1 MAGVKMT
8 EDAKTFKQF
17 VQVLLDKYDSSTMLS
32 DMVIDQEVEKTYAA
46 KDVFGLIVSDE
57 EKLFVRNELLA
68 DNKIRLE
75 PGVAIIPRTH
85 KEWFAD
91 KKQEIDLNYWNRFR
105 DLLIKDKGFPIN
117 VVAEMD
123 NVSDEIVDL
132 LGDPSRTEERE
143 QRRGL
148 VIGDVQSGKTVNYS
162 AVICKAV
169 DAGFRAVI
177 LMTGTTNDLR
187 KQTQI
192 RLDEAF
198 LGVDTGSETLNFIGA
213 GKYNKKL
220 RPVSFTTVE
229 KDFSK
234 SAAKQLGSSLSQ
246 GGADRPMLFVIKK
259 NVSVLKSLLDWI
271 KTHNQYGE
279 NKIDGSVLMIDDE
292 ADYASVNTKAAGED
306 RSKTNAYISELLNV
320 FRFASY
326 VGFTATPYANV
337 FIDPETDEAM
347 EKEGLF
353 PKDYIYSL
361 SAPTNYIGARSIFPK
376 NGKYHKML
384 RTIEDGEEYYPLRH
398 KKDDNLGEISGSLRN
413 AIDTFLLANVIRD
426 LRGDT
431 ATHRSMMINVTRFVN
446 TQQLIRKAV
455 NEYVDEVKRSIK
467 NYASLPTDRALND
480 EHIASLNKAFKREYF
495 TTEFSW
501 EDIQAKLYES
511 VLPIQVYAA
520 HGGGDDLNYEEYD
533 DGLRT
538 IVVGGQRL
546 SRGLTL
552 EGLIVSYLYRNSMAY
567 DTLMQMGRW
576 FGYRKD
582 YDDICRLWMDSTSQ
596 NWYAFISE
604 ATDELREEVK
614 RLRDSDATPL
624 DFGLKVR
631 NDPDIPLIVTARNKM
646 RSAQSKTISKSLS
659 GKAVETP
666 FIYND
671 ARKNDTNLRAVL
683 DLAGSVQFDAE
694 GKQFAAYSVPKEK
707 VLSFLDKIEV
717 PNANAQFNPESISQF
732 IKQYAGN
739 ELSLWDVAI
748 LSGTSES
755 QFRLTDDMKV
765 TPNIRNFDYLKGD
778 NGVIRMSG
786 SKRRLG
792 SQGNT
797 RFGLSKDEINQVKEL
812 VAANPERG
820 AVNDDDYFAINRKP
834 LLMIYFVEPSEKS
847 NPDDIANLD
856 GFGDTPLIGF
866 GLGVPKLGNVATK
879 YIRYQTNLIHQ
890 EFGGI
895 DEFEDTDE

>member
-1 MAGVKMT
+1 MT
-8 EDAKTFKQF
+8 EDAKTFKRI
-17 VQVLLDKYDSSTMLS
+17 VQDLLDKHS
-32 DMVIDQEVEKTYAA
+32 A
-46 KDVFGLIVSDE
+46 KDSISDTLIDDEVNKAFSAISVLGLTVTDE
-57 EKLFVRNELLA
+57 EKSFVRNELLA

-75 PGVAIIPRTH
+75 PGIAIVPRTH
-85 KEWFAD
+85 KKWFAD
-91 KKQEIDLNYWNRFR
+91 KKADLDLDYWNRFKE
-105 DLLIKDKGFPIN
+105 LLIKDKGFPVN

-132 LGDPSRTEERE
+132 IGDPSRTEERE

-148 VIGDVQSGKTVNYS
+148 IIGDVQSGKTVNYS
-162 AVICKAV
+162 GIICKAV
-169 DAGFRAVI
+169 DAKFRAVI

-198 LGVDTGSETLNFIGA
+198 TGIDTGSETLNFIGV
-213 GKYNKKL
+213 GQYNKKL
-220 RPVSFTTVE
+220 RPISFTTVD

-234 SAAKQLGSSLSQ
+234 SAAKQLSSALSQ
-246 GGADRPMLFVIKK
+246 SDGDRPMLFVIKK

-306 RSKTNAYISELLNV
+306 RSKTNAYIEELLNV

-337 FIDPETDEAM
+337 FIDPESDEDM

-353 PKDYIYSL
+353 PKDYIYTL
-361 SAPTNYIGARSIFPK
+361 NAPTNYIGARNIFPSD
-376 NGKYHKML
+376 GKYHRML
-384 RTIEDGEEYYPLRH
+384 RTIDDGEDYYPLRH
-398 KKDDNLGEISGSLRN
+398 KKDDDLGEIAPSLRAAVNVFLVAN
-413 AIDTFLLANVIRD
+413 AIRD
-426 LRGDT
+426 LRGDQN
-431 ATHRSMMINVTRFVN
+431 THRSMMINVTRFVN

-455 NEYVDEVKRSIK
+455 NEYVDDVKRSIK
-467 NYASLPTDRALND
+467 NYASLPTASALKDKN
-480 EHIASLNKAFKREYF
+480 ISSLHESFKREYSHIEF
-495 TTEFSW
+495 TW
-501 EDIQAKLYES
+501 EEVQATLFDS
-511 VLPIQVYAA
+511 ILPIQVYAA
-520 HGGGDDLNYEEYD
+520 HGGGDDLNYEEFN

-576 FGYRKD
+576 FGYRNN
-582 YDDICRLWMDSTSQ
+582 YDDLCRLWMDDISQ
-596 NWYAFISE
+596 DWYAFISE

-614 RLRDSDATPL
+614 RLRDLEATPL

-646 RSAQSKTISKSLS
+646 RSAQSRTISKSLS

-666 FIYND
+666 FIFNSS
-671 ARKNDTNLRAVL
+671 RKNDANLKAVQSL
-683 DLAGSVQFDAE
+683 TDTIEFEPSDNQY
-694 GKQFAAYSVPKEK
+694 AAYSVAKER
-707 VLSFLDKIEV
+707 VLSFLSKIEV
-717 PNANAQFNPESISQF
+717 PTANAQFNPESIAQF
-732 IKQYAGN
+732 IQQYAGT
-739 ELSLWDVAI
+739 ELNQWDIVI
-748 LSGTSES
+748 LSGKAETKYN
-755 QFRLTDDMKV
+755 LAPNIDV
-765 TPNIRNFDYLKGD
+765 TPNIRKFDFLKGD
-778 NGVIRMSG
+778 GSVIRMSG

-797 RFGLSKDEINQVKEL
+797 RFGLTKDQIELAKKLVKD
-812 VAANPERG
+812 NPERG
-820 AVNDDDYFAINRKP
+820 AVNDDDYFAIDRKP
-834 LLMIYFVEPSEKS
+834 LLMIYFVEPSQES
-847 NPDDIANLD
+847 NPDDISKLD
-856 GFGDTPLIGF
+856 DFNDQPLIGF
-866 GLGVPKLGNVATK
+866 GLGIPKLGNVSTK
-879 YIRYQTNLIHQ
+879 YIRYQTNKIHQ

-895 DEFEDTDE
+895 DEYEDEDD

>member
-1 MAGVKMT
+1 MT
-8 EDAKTFKQF
+8 EDAKTFKRI
-17 VQVLLDKYDSSTMLS
+17 VQDLLDKHSARDSIS
-32 DMVIDQEVEKTYAA
+32 DTLIDEQVEKTYSA
-46 KDVFGLIVSDE
+46 KDVLGLRISE
-57 EKLFVRNELLA
+57 AEKTAVRNELLA
-68 DNKIRLE
+68 DNRIRLE
-75 PGVAIIPRTH
+75 PGIAIVPRTH
-85 KEWFAD
+85 KKWFAD
-91 KKQEIDLNYWNRFR
+91 KKPELDLDYWNRFKE
-105 DLLIKDKGFPIN
+105 LLVKDKGFPVN

-148 VIGDVQSGKTVNYS
+148 IIGDVQSGKTVNYS
-162 AVICKAV
+162 GVICKAV
-169 DAGFRAVI
+169 DAKFRVVI

-198 LGVDTGSETLNFIGA
+198 TGIDTGSETLNFIGV
-213 GKYNKKL
+213 GQYNKKL
-220 RPVSFTTVE
+220 RPISFTTVD

-234 SAAKQLGSSLSQ
+234 SAAKQLSSALSQ
-246 GGADRPMLFVIKK
+246 SDGDRPMLFVIKK

-306 RSKTNAYISELLNV
+306 RSKTNAYIEELLNV

-337 FIDPETDEAM
+337 FIDPETDEDM

-353 PKDYIYSL
+353 PKDYIYTL
-361 SAPTNYIGARSIFPK
+361 NAPTNYIGARNIFPED
-376 NGKYHKML
+376 GKYHNML
-384 RTIEDGEEYYPLRH
+384 RPIKDGEDFYPLRH
-398 KKDDNLGEISGSLRN
+398 KKDDDLGELSPSLKDAVN
-413 AIDTFLLANVIRD
+413 AFLLANVIRD
-426 LRGDT
+426 LRDDVN
-431 ATHRSMMINVTRFVN
+431 THRSMMINVTRFVN
-446 TQQLIRKAV
+446 TQQLLRKAV
-455 NEYVDEVKRSIK
+455 RDYVDDIKRSIK
-467 NYASLPTDRALND
+467 NYASLPTERALQDKYIN
-480 EHIASLNKAFKREYF
+480 SLYESFKREYSHKEF
-495 TTEFSW
+495 TW
-501 EDIQAKLYES
+501 EQIQANLFES
-511 VLPIQVYAA
+511 VLPIQVFAA
-520 HGGGDDLNYEEYD
+520 HGGGDDLNYEEYE

-576 FGYRKD
+576 FGYRSK
-582 YDDICRLWMDSTSQ
+582 YDDICRLWMDKVSQ
-596 NWYAFISE
+596 DWYAFISE

-614 RLRDSDATPL
+614 RLRDIGATPL

-666 FIYND
+666 FIYNN
-671 ARKNDTNLRAVL
+671 ARKNDANLKAVL
-683 DLAGSVQFDAE
+683 NLVQTVSFEADNN
-694 GKQFAAYSVPKEK
+694 QYAAYSIPKDK
-707 VLSFLDKIEV
+707 VLAFLGKIDV
-717 PNANAQFNPESISQF
+717 PGANAQFNPESISQF
-732 IKQYAGN
+732 IQQYAGN
-739 ELSLWDVAI
+739 ELAQWDIAI
-748 LSGTSES
+748 LSGKSES
-755 QFRLTDDMKV
+755 KYELNDSIKV
-765 TPNIRNFDYLKGD
+765 TPNIRKFDFLKGD
-778 NGVIRMSG
+778 ASVIRMSG

-797 RFGLSKDEINQVKEL
+797 RFGLTKEQIDLVKKL
-812 VAANPERG
+812 VHDNPERG
-820 AVNDDDYFAINRKP
+820 AVNDDDYFAIDRKP
-834 LLMIYFVEPSEKS
+834 LLMIYFVEPSPDS
-847 NPDDIANLD
+847 NAEDIDRLD
-856 GFGDTPLIGF
+856 NFDGQPLIGF
-866 GLGVPKLGNVATK
+866 GLGIPKLGNVGTK
-879 YIRYQTNLIHQ
+879 YIRYQTNKIHQ

-895 DEFEDTDE
+895 DEYEDEDD

>member
-1 MAGVKMT
+1 MT
-8 EDAKTFKQF
+8 EDAKTFKRI
-17 VQVLLDKYDSSTMLS
+17 VQDLLDKHS
-32 DMVIDQEVEKTYAA
+32 A
-46 KDVFGLIVSDE
+46 KDSISDTLIDDEVNKAFSAISVLGLTVTDE
-57 EKLFVRNELLA
+57 EKTSVRNELLA

-75 PGVAIIPRTH
+75 PGIAIVPRTH
-85 KEWFAD
+85 KKWFAD
-91 KKQEIDLNYWNRFR
+91 KKAELDLDYWNRFKE
-105 DLLIKDKGFPIN
+105 LLIKDKGFPVN

-132 LGDPSRTEERE
+132 IGDPSRTEERE

-148 VIGDVQSGKTVNYS
+148 IIGDVQSGKTVNYS
-162 AVICKAV
+162 GIICKAV
-169 DAGFRAVI
+169 DAKFRAVI

-198 LGVDTGSETLNFIGA
+198 TGIDTGSETLNFIGV
-213 GKYNKKL
+213 GQYNKKL
-220 RPVSFTTVE
+220 RPISFTTVD

-234 SAAKQLGSSLSQ
+234 SAAKQLSSALSQ
-246 GGADRPMLFVIKK
+246 SDGDRPMLFVIKK

-306 RSKTNAYISELLNV
+306 RSKTNAYIEELLNV

-337 FIDPETDEAM
+337 FIDPESDEDM

-353 PKDYIYSL
+353 PKDYIYTL
-361 SAPTNYIGARSIFPK
+361 NAPTNYIGARDIFP
-376 NGKYHKML
+376 NDGKYHKML
-384 RTIEDGEEYYPLRH
+384 RTIDDGEDYYPLRH
-398 KKDDNLGEISGSLRN
+398 KKDDDLGEIAPSLRAAVN
-413 AIDTFLLANVIRD
+413 TFLVANAIRD
-426 LRGDT
+426 LRGDQN
-431 ATHRSMMINVTRFVN
+431 THRSMMINVTRFVN

-455 NEYVDEVKRSIK
+455 NEYVDDVKRSIK
-467 NYASLPTDRALND
+467 NYASLPTAKALRDKN
-480 EHIASLNKAFKREYF
+480 ISSLHETFKREYSHKEF
-495 TTEFSW
+495 TW
-501 EDIQAKLYES
+501 EQVQAILFDS
-511 VLPIQVYAA
+511 ILPIQIYAA
-520 HGGGDDLNYEEYD
+520 HGGGDDLNYEEFN

-576 FGYRKD
+576 FGYRNN
-582 YDDICRLWMDSTSQ
+582 YDDLCRLWMDDVSQ
-596 NWYAFISE
+596 DWYAFISE

-614 RLRDSDATPL
+614 RLRDLEATPL

-646 RSAQSKTISKSLS
+646 RSAQSRTISKSLS

-666 FIYND
+666 FIFNN
-671 ARKNDTNLRAVL
+671 ARKNDTNLKAVL
-683 DLAGSVQFDAE
+683 SLTDSIEFKPSDNQY
-694 GKQFAAYSVPKEK
+694 AAYSVPKER
-707 VLSFLDKIEV
+707 VLSFLGKIEV
-717 PNANAQFNPESISQF
+717 PTANAQFNPESIAQF
-732 IKQYAGN
+732 IQQYAGAELN
-739 ELSLWDVAI
+739 EWDIVI
-748 LSGTSES
+748 LSGKAETKYDLAQNIS
-755 QFRLTDDMKV
+755 V
-765 TPNIRNFDYLKGD
+765 TPNIRKFDFLKGD
-778 NGVIRMSG
+778 GSVIRMSG

-797 RFGLSKDEINQVKEL
+797 RFGLTKEQIDLAKKL
-812 VAANPERG
+812 VHDNPERG
-820 AVNDDDYFAINRKP
+820 AVNDDDYFAIDRKP
-834 LLMIYFVEPSEKS
+834 LLMIYFVEPSQES
-847 NPDDIANLD
+847 NAEDLSKLDDFN
-856 GFGDTPLIGF
+856 GQPLIGF
-866 GLGVPKLGNVATK
+866 GLGIPKLGNVSTK
-879 YIRYQTNLIHQ
+879 YIRYQTNKIHQ

-895 DEFEDTDE
+895 DEYEDEDD